1 MTGIFVRV
9 EREGHGTTAPLE
21 QCSEAELRQLLEG
34 RTGEELVRWIVVLV
48 AWIRDNVQE
57 EGVPG

>member
-9 EREGHGTTAPLE
+9 EREGHGETVELD
-21 QCSEAELRQLLEG
+21 QCSEAELRQMLEG